1 MRNIINDIVEDID
14 IKPNKTKIVF
24 RWVLTI
30 AVMLIGLA
38 FAFGQFKSSFFNRM
52 DEFETSLMKNTEAI
66 EVLGKTSVVGF
77 EQVNTRIDKVYD
89 DGLKMSKE
97 FQENNIQQL
106 ELIIDYG
113 SSNKDMLKRM
123 LRINSLNLET
133 QVNRAKNENLVIE
146 KPKEYIGIVYI
157 IGMETNDTTFG
168 ITGATQKFIDDIDK
182 DKYIVESINKN
193 NEYPNRFDFS
203 YHNK

>member
-1 MRNIINDIVEDID
+1 ME
-14 IKPNKTKIVF
+14 KPNKTKIVF

-30 AVMLIGLA
+30 AVTLIGLA